1 MRLEYKYIV
10 ALVSVF
16 GLFMN
21 LIDLTIVNVAIPVL
35 STELHASPSQVQW
48 VLTGYLVALA
58 VCIPIS
64 GWAGDKFGMKRLFI
78 ISLVLFTLGSALCA
92 FAWNVESLIFFRLVQ
107 GAAGGLLT
115 PVGTALVFRAFPPNE
130 RSKASALIVIPTT
143 IAPASGPLLGGIIL
157 NHLSWEW
164 IFLVNIPMGIAGIFA
179 ATLLLHEWKDD
190 NPGKLDFPGFVLA
203 ASGLGTLLYGVSRI
217 GGVGLSDTQGWAFGI
232 IGLLILGI
240 FIWFELRTKDPLID
254 VKLFQDRMFA
264 RANAA
269 QFAGFLGFSGGL
281 FLLPFFLQSVRGM
294 TPLEAGFM
302 TFPQAIGVA
311 TMAPVIARI
320 YPRIGPRRL
329 IMAGLTI
336 ASVTTLPFVFMD
348 TDTNLWFL
356 RGMMYIRG
364 MGFGLLLVPVQA
376 AVFATIS
383 ISATG
388 RASAVFNTTRQ
399 IAMSFGMAIA
409 AAVLVS
415 RLNTYNIEQVTPV
428 HAIAATNSFND
439 AFLASFIL
447 IAFGILVASFIK
459 DKDAAPTMEKT

>member
-16 GLFMN
+16 GIFMN
-21 LIDLTIVNVAIPVL
+21 LIDLTIVNVAMPVL
-35 STELHASPSQVQW
+35 ANDLQASPSQVQW

-64 GWAGDKFGMKRLFI
+64 GWAGDKFGMKRLFV

-92 FAWNVESLIFFRLVQ
+92 FAWNIESLIFFRLVQ

-115 PVGTALVFRAFPPNE
+115 PVGTALVFRAFPNNE

-143 IAPASGPLLGGIIL
+143 IAPASGPL
-157 NHLSWEW
+157 SWEW
-164 IFLVNIPMGIAGIFA
+164 IFLVNIPVGIAGILA
-179 ATLLLHEWKDD
+179 ATLLLREWKDD
-190 NPGKLDFPGFVLA
+190 NPGQLDVLGFILA
-203 ASGLGTLLYGVSRI
+203 SGGLGTLLYGVSRI
-217 GGVGLSDTQGWAFGI
+217 GSSGLNDIQGWIWGI
-232 IGLLILGI
+232 IGIAVLGI
-240 FIWFELRTKDPLID
+240 FVLFETKTKDPLID
-254 VKLFQDRMFA
+254 VRLFQDRMFA

-281 FLLPFFLQSVRGM
+281 FLLPFFLQGVRGM
-294 TPLEAGFM
+294 TPLEAGLM

-311 TMAPVIARI
+311 TMAPIIARL

-329 IMAGLTI
+329 IMAGLTL
-336 ASVTTLPFVFMD
+336 ASITTLPFVFMD
-348 TDTNLWFL
+348 VDTNLWFL

-364 MGFGLLLVPVQA
+364 LGFGLLLVPVQA

-388 RASAVFNTTRQ
+388 RASAVFNATRQ
-399 IAMSFGMAIA
+399 VAMSFGTAIC
-409 AAVLVS
+409 AAVLTS
-415 RLNTYNIEQVTPV
+415 RLSTYSAERLDPTQ
-428 HAIAATNSFND
+428 AIAATNAFNE
-439 AFLASFIL
+439 AFLASLIL
-447 IAFGILVASFIK
+447 IAFGVLVASFIR
-459 DKDAAPTMEKT
+459 DKDAAATMQRT

>member
-16 GLFMN
+16 GIFMN
-21 LIDLTIVNVAIPVL
+21 LIDLTIVNVAMPVL
-35 STELHASPSQVQW
+35 ANDLQASPSQVQW

-64 GWAGDKFGMKRLFI
+64 GWAGDKFGMKRLFV
-78 ISLVLFTLGSALCA
+78 ISLVLFTLGSTLCA
-92 FAWNVESLIFFRLVQ
+92 FAWNIESLIFFRLVQ

-115 PVGTALVFRAFPPNE
+115 PVGTALVFRAFPNNE

-164 IFLVNIPMGIAGIFA
+164 IFLVNIPVGIAGILA
-179 ATLLLHEWKDD
+179 ATLLLREWKDD
-190 NPGKLDFPGFVLA
+190 NPGQLDVPGFILA
-203 ASGLGTLLYGVSRI
+203 SGGLGTLLYGVSRI
-217 GGVGLSDTQGWAFGI
+217 GSSGLNDIQGWIWGI
-232 IGLLILGI
+232 IGIAVLGI
-240 FIWFELRTKDPLID
+240 FVLFETKTKDPLID
-254 VKLFQDRMFA
+254 VRLFQDRMFA

-281 FLLPFFLQSVRGM
+281 FLLPFFLQGVRGM
-294 TPLEAGFM
+294 TPLEAGLM

-311 TMAPVIARI
+311 TMAPIIARL
-320 YPRIGPRRL
+320 YPRIGPRWL
-329 IMAGLTI
+329 IMAGLTL
-336 ASVTTLPFVFMD
+336 ASITTLPFVFMD
-348 TDTNLWFL
+348 IDTNLWFL

-364 MGFGLLLVPVQA
+364 LGFGLLLVPVQA

-388 RASAVFNTTRQ
+388 RASAVFNATRQ
-399 IAMSFGMAIA
+399 VSMSFGTAIC
-409 AAVLVS
+409 AAVLTS
-415 RLNTYNIEQVTPV
+415 RLSTYSAERLDPTQ
-428 HAIAATNSFND
+428 AIAATNAFNE
-439 AFLASFIL
+439 AFLASLIL
-447 IAFGILVASFIK
+447 IAFGVLVASFIR
-459 DKDAAPTMEKT
+459 DKDAAATMQRT